1 MPRLARVAVPAAGDP
16 PAGEQPLGRRGFLAS
31 GIGLAAGLAGGA
43 AAGAGVAKTG
53 ARLDRADAAYP
64 VRPPGSVPE
73 RQFLQMCIRCGECFQ
88 ACPNNVLQPQ
98 PFDQGIEGLW
108 TPRVEANWSGYA
120 AIEFVRAGTQAD
132 AEGNP
137 VEGSGTLAPVVLTEK
152 CIGCGLCQTRCYA
165 INVKTKKL
173 LEAIA
178 IQVAAGPGKD
188 DRIKSGSYRQLRAEE
203 QRRRQAKH
211 RSGDLPSGDT
221 YLPDFLR

>member
-1 MPRLARVAVPAAGDP
+1 
-16 PAGEQPLGRRGFLAS
+16 
-31 GIGLAAGLAGGA
+31 
-43 AAGAGVAKTG
+43 
-53 ARLDRADAAYP
+53 
-64 VRPPGSVPE
+64 
-73 RQFLQMCIRCGECFQ
+73 MCIRCGECFQ

-98 PFDQGIEGLW
+98 AFDQGIEGLW
-108 TPRVEANWSGYA
+108 TPRVEANWSGCEPSCNNCGQVCPTGAIRPLPLEEKRAARMGLAWIDQRTCLPFLGQECQLCVDECAASGYA

-132 AEGNP
+132 TNGNP
-137 VEGSGTLAPVVLTEK
+137 IEGSGTLAPVVLAEK

-173 LEAIA
+173 LEASA